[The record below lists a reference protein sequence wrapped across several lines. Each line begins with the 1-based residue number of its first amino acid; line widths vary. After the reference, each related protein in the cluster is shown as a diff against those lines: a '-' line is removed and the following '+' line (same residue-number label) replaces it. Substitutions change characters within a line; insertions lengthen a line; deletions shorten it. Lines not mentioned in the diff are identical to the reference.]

1 MKGRTNAVLP
11 SEAPTDD
18 FIFTMLFDA
27 TKFLGAPGNC
37 LSYADGCADYTPIS
51 AKGTGSSTAKPAPSS
66 SLSYGSWEM
75 KADGT
80 SDNLLLNKCFYA
92 TFTDAGVLHE
102 KLNPQDL
109 TKYIAIWDNSAKK
122 WVTESGTSS
131 ITSENTMFCVP
142 TLYVSSTATSIS
154 LSSKANKG
162 TAFGH
167 IIDGHVY
174 QYMAIAV
181 YPGNGSATRVKSIS
195 GATSTVSI
203 SQSNLVSGCC
213 ANTVQNGHAMLCNWY
228 QWQLYRLMVLFAMKD
243 FNSQYT
249 VGQGGQ
255 LYGAQT
261 TGLCD
266 AKGLFAGS
274 TYNASRDAYANGG
287 VKAFIENSWGHNWEY
302 LGDLLYLTDGVY
314 AFRTSTQSPSS
325 TAGGAKITES
335 PYSLG
340 SFGLASG
347 VISTE
352 PETWGWG
359 TAGGGSATTGG
370 CDYQYMASANRP
382 YMLVGGKSSDVNGGV
397 AGISCIYD
405 GTGGASGD
413 SGGRL
418 TFVFDL

>member
-11 SEAPTDD
+11 SEAPADD
-18 FIFTMLFDA
+18 FIFTMLYDA
-27 TKFLGAPGNC
+27 TKFVSDPDSC
-37 LSYADGCADYTPIS
+37 LSYADGCADYTSIS
-51 AKGTGSSTAKPAPSS
+51 AKGTGSVTAKPSVTPPAF
-66 SLSYGSWEM
+66 YGSWEM

-80 SDNLLLNKCFYA
+80 SDNPLLDRCFYA
-92 TFTDAGVLHE
+92 TFTDDGILHQ

-109 TKYIAIWDNSAKK
+109 TKYIATWDNSAKE
-122 WVTESGTSS
+122 WVAESGTSS
-131 ITSENTMFCVP
+131 ITTENTMFCIP

-154 LSSKANKG
+154 LSSKADKG

-167 IIDGHVY
+167 TIDGHVY

-181 YPGNGSATRVKSIS
+181 YPGNGSSSRIKSIS
-195 GATSTVSI
+195 EATSTVNI
-203 SQSNLVSGCC
+203 SQSDLVAGCK
-213 ANTVQNGHAMLCNWY
+213 ANTVQSGHAMLCNWY
-228 QWQLYRLMVLFAMKD
+228 QWQLYRLLVLFVMKNFD
-243 FNSQYT
+243 SQYT
-249 VGQGGQ
+249 IGQGGQ

-261 TGLCD
+261 TGLRN
-266 AKGLFAGS
+266 AVGPFAGS
-274 TYNASRDAYANGG
+274 TYNGGGLAASG

-302 LGDLLYLTDGVY
+302 LGDLMYLTDGVY
-314 AFRTSTQSPSS
+314 AFQTSTQSPSS
-325 TAGGAKITES
+325 TAGGVKITDS

-340 SFGLASG
+340 SFGIASG

-382 YMLVGGKSSDVNGGV
+382 YMLVGGKSSDVSGGV

-413 SGGRL
+413 SEGRL
-418 TFVFDL
+418 TFIFDL